1 MDIVTPVA
9 LDAGMLQVA
18 FVASLGPLRVT
29 GAFRSLR
36 GELLLPHA
44 GLAAASLAVEVDA
57 ASVDT
62 GVAMRDR
69 HLRARSFL
77 DVAEHPTITFR
88 STKIAQDNGDLVV
101 AGTLVLR
108 GVARDIVTRCPIAPM
123 GGDASQPVVSLC
135 GPLDIPIRQHGIGV
149 PLGLDVLNPI
159 FLLVGARVSVRV
171 RLALAV
177 RRVPPALRPALAR

>member
-1 MDIVTPVA
+1 MAIVTPVA
-9 LDAGMLQVA
+9 LDAGTLQVA
-18 FVASLGPLRVT
+18 FMATLGPLRVT

-44 GLAAASLAVEVDA
+44 DLASASLSVEVDA

-62 GVAMRDR
+62 GFALRDR

-77 DVAEHPTITFR
+77 DVARYPTILFR
-88 STKIAQDNGDLVV
+88 STRIAQDNGDLVV

-123 GGDASQPVVSLC
+123 DGDAGHPVVSLC
-135 GPLDIPIRQHGIGV
+135 GPLDIPIRPHGIGV
-149 PLGLDVLNPI
+149 PHGLDVLNPI
-159 FLLVGARVSVRV
+159 FLLVGSRVQVRV

-177 RRVPPALRPALAR
+177 SRVPPALRPALAR